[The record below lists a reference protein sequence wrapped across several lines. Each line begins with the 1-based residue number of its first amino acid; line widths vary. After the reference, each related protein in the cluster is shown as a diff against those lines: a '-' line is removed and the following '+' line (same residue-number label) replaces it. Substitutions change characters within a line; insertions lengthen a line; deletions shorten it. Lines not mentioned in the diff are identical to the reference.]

1 MNISSNKII
10 NYASLFSMTLITV
23 FSIINQET
31 TVFYLLFLFWCDEFI
46 RTLFDGFG
54 YFFRK
59 VTIKNLSNY
68 LSNVKSR
75 FFFLFVYLVFIVF
88 IFGLIIDW
96 KNGDLVIDNLSV
108 LFFKNNLFNYTVL
121 TFLVREI
128 FLFFNNKNPLEAKSI
143 LSKGII
149 ILHISLVLGIFFWFI
164 SSQKIDFFK
173 EYAALISIV
182 PFLILK
188 LYFEV
193 KTQN

>member
-54 YFFRK
+54 YFFCK
-59 VTIKNLSNY
+59 KNVDNASRY
-68 LSNVKSR
+68 LSRVKSR
-75 FFFLFVYLVFIVF
+75 YFLLFVYLIFIIIVF
-88 IFGLIIDW
+88 GLLIDW
-96 KNGDLVIDNLSV
+96 KNGDLVIDNLSI
-108 LFFKNNLFNYTVL
+108 LFFKNSLFNYTVL
-121 TFLVREI
+121 TFLVRES
-128 FLFFNNKNPLEAKSI
+128 FLFFNNKNQLEAKSI
-143 LSKGII
+143 VSKGII

-164 SSQKIDFFK
+164 SSQKLDFFK
-173 EYAALISIV
+173 EYATLISIV